1 MTNPDE
7 RPDEVRDADAPSAER
22 EQDTEGHTMAT
33 YQLGQTMARE
43 RQRQAEQ
50 AARESG
56 RFASG
61 GPSKRRSLLDRLR
74 GR

>member
-1 MTNPDE
+1 MATERPEDE
-7 RPDEVRDADAPSAER
+7 RTDTPAGADEN
-22 EQDTEGHTMAT
+22 DTEGHTMAT
-33 YQLGQTMARE
+33 YELGQTMARE
-43 RQRQAEQ
+43 RQRQAEK
-50 AARESG
+50 AGREAG

>member
-1 MTNPDE
+1 MATERPEDE
-7 RPDEVRDADAPSAER
+7 RTDTPAAADEN
-22 EQDTEGHTMAT
+22 DTEGHTMAT

-43 RQRQAEQ
+43 RQRQAEK
-50 AARESG
+50 AGREAG